1 MALIVPDVKAWSLL
15 TMNSWPSEA
24 HSLLGFRKTFVH
36 PHPSIFH
43 DSDDHDGDD
52 GNDAIHAIYE
62 DHGDHATIHD
72 VRDGG
77 DDLL

>member
-1 MALIVPDVKAWSLL
+1 M
-15 TMNSWPSEA
+15 SEFTS

-52 GNDAIHAIYE
+52 GDDAIHAIHD

-77 DDLL
+77 DDLAILRYLERRPPIRQ